1 MDGSGCAETFATRVG
16 PALGPGGQKPTAKQ
30 PVPSVLID
38 WEGIIK
44 KFRVD
49 RLIRPELFDDSFPV
63 DKYAWYGLFSGRVL
77 STRSQGRPQC
87 NRKPNDKLR
96 PNHADARTKIEVP
109 PICNFLVKVPKCTG
123 LQRVCPG
130 TPRHCHKRRVMFL
143 YFIVSL

>member
-30 PVPSVLID
+30 PVPSVSLD
-38 WEGIIK
+38 WEGKGK

-49 RLIRPELFDDSFPV
+49 RPIRPELFDDSFPV

-109 PICNFLVKVPKCTG
+109 PICNFLVKIQKSVA
-123 LQRVCPG
+123 LQRVCPDG
-130 TPRHCHKRRVMFL
+130 LRGCPYGRVMFL
-143 YFIVSL
+143 YFIISV